1 MIVLICGPDAALAR
15 ASVQRVLDRYD
26 PRRENT
32 SVLDGRSV
40 TLSNVIT
47 HVGSPGFLGQCRVVV
62 VSDLMARASRP
73 RKGTTDPEEVSPSAL
88 DLAPLFASVAPG
100 NVLVLV
106 DPELGAVPASIKK
119 IAPAKTERIT
129 GAPPRGTALLAW
141 IADAARDAGSSL
153 DQSTAR
159 YLADW
164 LFPRS
169 WSNEPA
175 NPRYDRPPGLDLLRT
190 EIEKLAAAAHPG
202 PIQRRHVDLLAH
214 RGEQDQIF
222 RFTDA
227 VAQQRLPAALQ
238 ELTNLLDAGEEPYR
252 LAAQMYQQLELSAV
266 LAEAG
271 PGRDP
276 VTIGRELGLSNPN
289 RMASIAASRRHTT
302 GAASLR
308 GPLRT
313 ERLTKRGWLRKPE
326 DAIFHLLTDGVSEKE
341 EDGL

>member
-32 SVLDGRSV
+32 SFLDGRSAA
-40 TLSNVIT
+40 LSNVIT
-47 HVGSPGFLGQCRVVV
+47 HVGSPGFLGQRRVVV
-62 VSDLMARASRP
+62 VSDLMARTAKPGKGAMDSEGASP
-73 RKGTTDPEEVSPSAL
+73 AAL
-88 DLAPLFASVAPG
+88 DLTPLFSSVAPG

-119 IAPAKTERIT
+119 IAPAKTETIT

-141 IADAARDAGSSL
+141 IVDAARDAETSL

-169 WSNEPA
+169 WSNKPA
-175 NPRYDRPPGLDLLRT
+175 NPRYDRPPDLDLLRN
-190 EIEKLAAAAHPG
+190 EIEKLASAAHPG

-252 LAAQMYQQLELSAV
+252 VTAQMYQQMELSTV
-266 LAEAG
+266 LA
-271 PGRDP
+271 
-276 VTIGRELGLSNPN
+276 
-289 RMASIAASRRHTT
+289 
-302 GAASLR
+302 
-308 GPLRT
+308 
-313 ERLTKRGWLRKPE
+313 
-326 DAIFHLLTDGVSEKE
+326 
-341 EDGL
+341 

>member
-1 MIVLICGPDAALAR
+1 MIVLICGPDAAMAR
-15 ASVQRVLDRYD
+15 TSVQRVLDQYD

-32 SVLDGRSV
+32 STIDGRSA
-40 TLSNVIT
+40 TLSNIIA
-47 HVGSPGFLGQCRVVV
+47 HVGSPGFLGQRRVVV
-62 VSDLMARASRP
+62 VSDLMARASKP
-73 RKGTTDPEEVSPSAL
+73 GKGATDTEEVRSSVL
-88 DLAPLFASVAPG
+88 DLAPLFASVAPD

-106 DPELGAVPASIKK
+106 DPALGAVPASIKK
-119 IAPAKTERIT
+119 TVPAETETIT

-141 IADAARDAGSSL
+141 IADTARDAGSSL

-169 WSNEPA
+169 WSNKPA
-175 NPRYDRPPGLDLLRT
+175 NPRYDRPPDLDLLRN

-202 PIQRRHVDLLAH
+202 PIQRRHIDLLAH
-214 RGEQDQIF
+214 QGEQDQIF

-227 VAQQRLPAALQ
+227 VAQQRLPAALH

-252 LAAQMYQQLELSAV
+252 LTAQMYQQMELSAV
-266 LAEAG
+266 LAHAG

-276 VTIGRELGLSNPN
+276 VIIGRELGLSNPN
-289 RMASIAASRRHTT
+289 RMVSIAATRRHT
-302 GAASLR
+302 ASVASLR
-308 GPLRT
+308 GLLRT
-313 ERLTKRGWLRKPE
+313 ERLTKHGWLRKPE
-326 DAIFHLLTDGVSEKE
+326 DAIFHLLTNGVSEE